1 MKQEIYR
8 PLDLVTYVYNS
19 LSFETDKEI
28 PELERGFRM
37 VKLGNWDAALDIFQR
52 VTETYP
58 NSPLIH
64 KAYYNLGLGYMYTD
78 QFDQARTALEQAYAR
93 KSEGKYLKA
102 IEKLNVRIEDKRRLE
117 EQM

>member
-19 LSFETDKEI
+19 
-28 PELERGFRM
+28 P
-37 VKLGNWDAALDIFQR
+37 
-52 VTETYP
+52 
-58 NSPLIH
+58 
-64 KAYYNLGLGYMYTD
+64 
-78 QFDQARTALEQAYAR
+78 R
-93 KSEGKYLKA
+93 KSEAKYLNA